1 MCMKKAITLFKVILI
16 CITFLSCSKKTV
28 QRTDV
33 DTTYKNSFRDTG
45 VTSNKVDSINTTTT
59 TTALKDTSFQEFA
72 DNFIRSGIQSLNS
85 FKINCENKIKTMDF
99 DIGEYTMESPSK
111 SYDFLKYYFKSK
123 RFKIKKQKI
132 DFSVEEFTVTLY
144 FRKNSTGEW
153 KLYKYDGVC

>member
-1 MCMKKAITLFKVILI
+1 MIF
-16 CITFLSCSKKTV
+16 FSCSKRNV
-28 QRTDV
+28 QHSDV
-33 DTTYKNSFRDTG
+33 DTTHKNSFSDTNI
-45 VTSNKVDSINTTTT
+45 TLNKADSINTAPIATTK
-59 TTALKDTSFQEFA
+59 KDTSFQQFA
-72 DNFIRSGIQSLNS
+72 DSFILNGVQNLSS
-85 FKINCENKIKTMDF
+85 FKNNCENKIKTMDF

-153 KLYKYDGVC
+153 KLYKYDGVA